1 MTVPPNY
8 SVPPEYPPPP
18 PGGGGFGYGG
28 QPPQPEGP
36 KNRNWLIGGIVIG
49 TTAVLLGSIL
59 IVALLVN
66 RGGDGDQDSATGE
79 ESESAS
85 AEEDPTDEETTPA
98 EEETT
103 EAEYESEI
111 GLCLS
116 YDPDIV
122 GDGLETVDCSDS
134 TAFWEITNQSY
145 DISGS
150 VDSEGNLTDN
160 QVAYDLCG
168 EEYGASPLGEA
179 WTNWQYVYS
188 SGALDSMYCIEAVGN
203 PDPENSDRTPYTPTD
218 GDCFDD
224 DPDKWW
230 TVDCGSSTAVYKV
243 VGHVDI
249 DEPREMSTDEAG
261 DEATCGGGYYWQVTD
276 VEGRTTSIICGDEL

>member
-28 QPPQPEGP
+28 RPPQPEGP

-59 IVALLVN
+59 LVTLLVN
-66 RGGDGDQDSATGE
+66 RGGEEDPVAGGETEEASADE
-79 ESESAS
+79 ES
-85 AEEDPTDEETTPA
+85 AEEETSAA

-103 EAEYESEI
+103 EAESDSEI

-145 DISGS
+145 EVSGS
-150 VDSEGNLTDN
+150 VDSEGELTDL

-168 EEYGASPLGEA
+168 EEYGASPVGEA

-188 SGALDSMYCIEAVGN
+188 SGAIDSMYCMKAIGN
-203 PDPENSDRTPYTPTD
+203 PDPENPERTPYTPTD

-224 DPDKWW
+224 SDKWW
-230 TVDCGSSTAVYKV
+230 TVECDSSLAVYEV
-243 VGHVDI
+243 VGHVDL
-249 DEPREMSTDEAG
+249 DEPREMTTEEAG
-261 DEATCGGGYYWQVTD
+261 EEATCGGGWYWQVTD
-276 VEGRTTSIICGDEL
+276 TAGRTTSIICGDEL